1 MTNDDKKMPKNA
13 REFICEYCDFKC
25 CKQSN
30 FKIHLST
37 EKHKMMTNDDKNDD
51 KKMPKNATPF
61 ICECGKSYKFRQGL
75 SIHKKKCIIKQTNL
89 SSLNDSSTNHKFD
102 SELVLELI
110 KQNASLQQQ
119 LIANNTQNTITNN
132 TNNTNNKMNNSHNT
146 VNNKFNINVFL
157 NEQCKDAINFTEFIN
172 RISISHE
179 DLENNAQLGFVNGI
193 TKIISDNLNQLTL
206 YERPLHCTDVK
217 RETLY
222 IKDEDAWN
230 KEKEKAKDKIFK
242 GIQELSR
249 KSLGELLLWKQ
260 ENPEYDDINSEFS
273 NKCVFIQKESISGH
287 DKTKNFGK
295 IMHNLCNN
303 VHVDSKTA

>member
-1 MTNDDKKMPKNA
+1 MMTKKTPKNPLV
-13 REFICEYCDFKC
+13 FSCENCDFKC
-25 CKQSN
+25 CNKKD
-30 FKIHLST
+30 FKRHLST

-51 KKMPKNATPF
+51 KKTPKNPTPF

-110 KQNASLQQQ
+110 KQNTSLQQQ

-132 TNNTNNKMNNSHNT
+132 TNNTNNTMNNSHNT

-273 NKCVFIQKESISGH
+273 NKCVVIQKESISGH

-295 IMHNLCNN
+295 IMHNVCNN
-303 VHVDSKTA
+303 VHVDSKTV

>member
-1 MTNDDKKMPKNA
+1 MMTNDDKKMPKNA
-13 REFICEYCDFKC
+13 EKFICEYCDFKC
-25 CKQSN
+25 SKQSN

-75 SIHKKKCIIKQTNL
+75 SIHKKKCIIH
-89 SSLNDSSTNHKFD
+89 SANDSSNNHKFD

-119 LIANNTQNTITNN
+119 LIANNSQNTITNN
-132 TNNTNNKMNNSHNT
+132 TNNTMNNSHNT

-249 KSLGELLLWKQ
+249 KSIGELLLWKQ

-273 NKCVFIQKESISGH
+273 NKCVVIQKESISGH

-295 IMHNLCNN
+295 IMHNVCNN

>member
-1 MTNDDKKMPKNA
+1 MMTKKPQKTPL
-13 REFICEYCDFKC
+13 EFSCELCDFKC
-25 CKQSN
+25 CNKKD
-30 FKIHLST
+30 FKRHLST

-51 KKMPKNATPF
+51 KKTPKNPTPF

-75 SIHKKKCIIKQTNL
+75 SIHKKKCIIH
-89 SSLNDSSTNHKFD
+89 SVNDSSTNHKFD

-119 LIANNTQNTITNN
+119 LIANNSQNTITNN
-132 TNNTNNKMNNSHNT
+132 TNNTMNNSHNT

-172 RISISHE
+172 GISISHE

-249 KSLGELLLWKQ
+249 KSIGELLLWKQ

-273 NKCVFIQKESISGH
+273 NKCVVIQKESISGH

-295 IMHNLCNN
+295 IMHNVCNN